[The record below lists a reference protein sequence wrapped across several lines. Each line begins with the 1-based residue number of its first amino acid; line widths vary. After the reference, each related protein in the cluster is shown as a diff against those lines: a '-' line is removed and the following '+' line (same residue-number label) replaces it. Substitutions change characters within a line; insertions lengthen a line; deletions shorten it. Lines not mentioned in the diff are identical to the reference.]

1 VCPAVFEYSTVAE
14 AWKVCGKVAPEPLML
29 SADAI
34 VATDMLP
41 TTTSAVEAITLR
53 KLFMNSSEFLGM
65 NYLSYFLLTEVTN
78 CRYSLGS
85 DSSNYE

>member
-1 VCPAVFEYSTVAE
+1 
-14 AWKVCGKVAPEPLML
+14 ML

-65 NYLSYFLLTEVTN
+65 N
-78 CRYSLGS
+78 
-85 DSSNYE
+85 